1 MKATSGEP
9 KRKKP
14 NGKPKSNTSSSHM
27 EVDHGDDGKIAL
39 KCRNGK
45 KVLPSLILI
54 CGNFN
59 VFHICRHQRCQRILP
74 EHIKNCKKGFDSRI
88 PGFPD
93 SFIHSCPC
101 RSYVCMYVC
110 MYVFD

>member
-88 PGFPD
+88 PGF
-93 SFIHSCPC
+93 IHSCPC
-101 RSYVCMYVC
+101 RSYVCT
-110 MYVFD
+110 YVFD